1 MIRTVIW
8 VFLAAL
14 LLLVLSPVFFVLW
27 LFRDKSEDA
36 GPNRAAAAIFAPPVR
51 FMARVA
57 GAKIVVEGRENLPEG
72 GALYVGNHQGY
83 FDALV
88 ALLYLGPM
96 KCLLLKKSIAKL
108 PVVNICVDL
117 LASIPIDRE
126 NARDSLKGILKV
138 TSKLAA
144 GRSVVIFPEGTRSRG
159 PEMGEFKHGA
169 FKAALKSSCVIV
181 PFAIDGSYKCF
192 EERRRLRPA
201 TVRVSVLP
209 PVRPEEYAGMRA
221 PELSE
226 MIKERIREELD
237 RMRRSPAG

>member
-1 MIRTVIW
+1 MIRTIIW
-8 VFLAAL
+8 VFLAAIL
-14 LLLVLSPVFFVLW
+14 LLIHFPVFFVLW
-27 LFRDKSEDA
+27 LFRDKSETA
-36 GPNRAAAAIFAPPVR
+36 GPNRAATALFRGPVK

-57 GAKIVVEGRENLPEG
+57 GVRVEVEGRENLPEG
-72 GALYVGNHQGY
+72 GALFVGNHQGY

-88 ALLYLGPM
+88 ALIYLGPM
-96 KCLLLKKSIAKL
+96 KCLLLKKSITKL
-108 PVVNICVDL
+108 PIVNICVDL
-117 LASIPIDRE
+117 LASIPIDRD
-126 NARDSLKGILKV
+126 NARDSLAGILKA
-138 TSKLAA
+138 SAKLSA
-144 GRSVVIFPEGTRSRG
+144 GRDVLIFPEGTRSRG

-181 PFAIDGSYKCF
+181 PFAIDGAYKAY
-192 EERRRLRPA
+192 EEHKRVSPA

>member
-8 VFLAAL
+8 LFLAAL

-36 GPNRAAAAIFAPPVR
+36 GPNRAAAAVFAPPVR

-57 GAKIVVEGRENLPEG
+57 GAKIVVEGKENLPES

-88 ALLYLGPM
+88 
-96 KCLLLKKSIAKL
+96 
-108 PVVNICVDL
+108 VVNICVDL

-201 TVRVSVLP
+201 TVRVSILP